1 MMEEMSSIFWGLSIA
16 VNIILVLIGLPLCL
30 LICCCCRKHKESI
43 EKDIKDIA
51 RNHNILQQG
60 EEEEVYQ
67 RQGQKRLQYRQQ
79 NTIQPEQHEP
89 SEQPRRRKAV
99 KVETV
104 PVGDDINL
112 DGSIPAEYGELEE

>member
-1 MMEEMSSIFWGLSIA
+1 MSSIFWGLSIA

-67 RQGQKRLQYRQQ
+67 KPGQKRLQYRQQ
-79 NTIQPEQHEP
+79 NMIQNGQEV

-112 DGSIPAEYGELEE
+112 DGAIPTDYGELEE